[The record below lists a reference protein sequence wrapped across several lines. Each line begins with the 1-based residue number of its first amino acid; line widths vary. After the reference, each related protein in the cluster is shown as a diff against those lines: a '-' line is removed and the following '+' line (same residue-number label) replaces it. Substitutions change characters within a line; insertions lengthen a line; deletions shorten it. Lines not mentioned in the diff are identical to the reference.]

1 MRSDK
6 VKKGVERAPHRSLL
20 KASGYSDEEIS
31 RPFIGVVNSHNEIV
45 PGHVHLDQIVDAVK
59 NGVRASGGT
68 PLEFPTIAIC
78 DGIAMNHR
86 GMLYSLPSRELIA
99 DTIEAM
105 TLAHGFDALVMVPNC
120 DKVIPGMLIA
130 AARLNIPALLVS
142 GGPMLAGKWKGQRR
156 DLKDVFEAVGQAK
169 VGEIDE
175 EELKEIESH
184 SCPGCG
190 SCAGMFTANTMNCL
204 TEVLGM
210 GLPGN
215 GSIPAVMAERK
226 RLATRAGGRIM
237 DLLEQDLKPRDIM
250 QKEAFEN
257 AIAVDLALGG
267 STNSVLH
274 LPAIADEAGVDLEI
288 SRFDEIGREV
298 PHLCNMSPG
307 GSHYMEDIYYAGGVQ
322 AVIKRLT
329 ELEVIDEEARTV
341 SGQTLGEI
349 ADEAEVL
356 DEDVIRSVDNPYHEE
371 GGLAI
376 LEGNIAPDGCVVKQS
391 AVAEEMLTHS
401 GPARVFE
408 SEEEAVEAM
417 YDGEIEAGDVVVIKY
432 EGPKGGPGM
441 REMLGPTSVI
451 AGIGLDKEVALITDG
466 RFSGASR
473 GASIGHISPEAMEGG
488 PIAAVEEGDEIEI
501 NIPEREINLLVEDEE
516 LQSRLEQLETI
527 EPKVKEGYL
536 ARYSQFVTSGD
547 RGAVY
552 EK

>member
-20 KASGYSDEEIS
+20 KASGYSQEEIS

-237 DLLEQDLKPRDIM
+237 DLLEKDLKPRDIM

-274 LPAIADEAGVDLEI
+274 LPAIAAEAEVDLDI

-329 ELEVIDEEARTV
+329 KLEVIDEETRTV

-356 DEDVIRSVDNPYHEE
+356 DEDVIRSADNPYHEE

-417 YDGEIEAGDVVVIKY
+417 YEGEIEAGDVVVIKY

-536 ARYSQFVTSGD
+536 ARYSRFVTSGD

>member
-1 MRSDK
+1 MRSDR

-20 KASGYSDEEIS
+20 KACGYTDREIS
-31 RPFIGVVNSHNEIV
+31 KPLVGVVNSYNEII
-45 PGHVHLDQIVDAVK
+45 PGHIHLNQIVEAVK
-59 NGVRASGGT
+59 GSIRAAGGT
-68 PLEFPTIAIC
+68 PIEFPTIGIC
-78 DGIAMNHR
+78 DGIAMNHQ

-99 DTIEAM
+99 DTIETM
-105 TLAHGFDALVMVPNC
+105 TNAHSFDALVMVPNC
-120 DKVIPGMLIA
+120 DKIIPGMLIA
-130 AARLNIPALLVS
+130 AARLNIPSLLVS
-142 GGPMLAGKWKGQRR
+142 GGPMLAGKWKGKKR
-156 DLKDVFEAVGQAK
+156 DLKDVFEAVGSAK

-175 EELKEIESH
+175 AELKEIENH

-190 SCAGMFTANTMNCL
+190 SCAGMFTANTMNCM

-226 RLATRAGGRIM
+226 RLAKRAGQKIM
-237 DLLEQDLKPRDIM
+237 ELWEDDLTPGDILTE
-250 QKEAFEN
+250 EAFEN

-274 LPAIADEAGVDLEI
+274 LPAIANEAGLDLDI
-288 SRFDEIGREV
+288 KKFDDIARQV
-298 PHLCNMSPG
+298 PHLCDMSPG
-307 GSHYMEDIYYAGGVQ
+307 GDHYMEDIYYAGGVQ

-329 ELEVIDEEARTV
+329 DINVINEDSMTVNNQTVGENITDE
-341 SGQTLGEI
+341 
-349 ADEAEVL
+349 EVL
-356 DEDVIRSVDNPYHEE
+356 DEDVIRPVNNPYHEE
-371 GGLAI
+371 GGLAV
-376 LEGNIAPDGCVVKQS
+376 LYGNIAPDGCVVKQS
-391 AVAEEMLTHS
+391 AVAEEMLVHS
-401 GPARVFE
+401 GPARVFN

-417 YDGEIEAGDVVVIKY
+417 YEGEIKSGDVVVIKY

-488 PIAAVEEGDEIEI
+488 PIAAVKEGDEIKI
-501 NIPEREINLLVEDEE
+501 DIPNREINVDLNNKE
-516 LQSRLEQLETI
+516 LQNRLDNLEKI

-536 ARYSQFVTSGD
+536 SRYAKFVTSAD
-547 RGAVY
+547 KGASY
-552 EK
+552 IK